1 MIVLFRKLFSALLL
15 GIVALFLGGCSNAK
29 SKPLSENNGEPKM
42 VFETKFNTFGDIK
55 QDEVV
60 GISYR
65 FTNQGNAPLVI
76 NEIQKGCGCTE
87 VVYPKQAIQ
96 PNGRGVIEV
105 IFDSAGFSGKQYK
118 TVMVFCNDQESPIQL
133 SFSANV
139 ISEY

>member
-1 MIVLFRKLFSALLL
+1 MIVLFRKLFSLVFLI
-15 GIVALFLGGCSNAK
+15 IVALIGSGCSHQK
-29 SKPLSENNGEPKM
+29 SKPISENNGEAKM
-42 VFETKFNTFGDIK
+42 VFETKFNTFGDVK

-96 PNGRGVIEV
+96 PNGDGVIEV

-118 TVMVFCNDQESPIQL
+118 TVMVYCNDQESPIQL